1 MTYLFGFFF
10 FSKVIK
16 EAGSDNGFVVGLGW
30 WSGIKG
36 KRNKQGR
43 KTKIERDKKKDQRRR
58 GVLYE
63 ESFFFFFLRNQGR
76 REVWYEE
83 REKKGK
89 VSN

>member
-16 EAGSDNGFVVGLGW
+16 EAGSGNGFVVGLGW

-43 KTKIERDKKKDQRRR
+43 KIKIEREKKKDQRRR

-63 ESFFFFFLRNQGR
+63 ERIFFFFFKKPREKRSLVR
-76 REVWYEE
+76 RERKK
-83 REKKGK
+83 RES
-89 VSN
+89 V